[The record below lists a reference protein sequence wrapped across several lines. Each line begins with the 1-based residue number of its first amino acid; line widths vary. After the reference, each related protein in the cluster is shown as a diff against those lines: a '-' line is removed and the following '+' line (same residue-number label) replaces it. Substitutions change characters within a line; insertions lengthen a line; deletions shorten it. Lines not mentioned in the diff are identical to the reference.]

1 MPTMRT
7 PASSNEQTAIVM
19 RQARGVD
26 LPICEQA
33 TRYTPA
39 ATSDSRIG
47 SGASSKSVASWYRER
62 APAANAKKP

>member
-1 MPTMRT
+1 MPTIST
-7 PASSNEQTAIVM
+7 PASSKVQTPSVM

-33 TRYTPA
+33 MRYTPA

-47 SGASSKSVASWYRER
+47 SGASSKSVASWYSER
-62 APAANAKKP
+62 APAAKAKKP